1 MILTTHKIGKI
12 RFPDAMVA
20 FDLEGPGGNAFAI
33 MADVGQALRKAG
45 ATDVERHEF
54 FHDAM
59 EEDVSLLVVCRRW
72 VTVPWSYG

>member
-33 MADVGQALRKAG
+33 MADVGQALRKVG
-45 ATDVERHEF
+45 ASHDVRRQF
-54 FHDAM
+54 FDEAM
-59 EEDVSLLVVCRRW
+59 EDDYENLLAVCRRW
-72 VTVPWSYG
+72 VTVL